1 MSSHGTTG
9 HELWLDICGSLNV
22 SSDPLMPNICII
34 EYISNESDMKWNES
48 FCTRTTN
55 WWDVISHERSI
66 TQTVA
71 SLNKLLQ
78 IIDILHKKKIIYVHT
93 DVDDQVTTEGVVYG
107 FVSCV
112 MKHVSFPYSH
122 ICTTT
127 LKLVK
132 HFAIFQELDFFCC
145 SQSTCNIVIN
155 WL

>member
-1 MSSHGTTG
+1 MV
-9 HELWLDICGSLNV
+9 LQVMNYDYGSLNV
-22 SSDPLMPNICII
+22 SSDLLMLNICII
-34 EYISNESDMKWNES
+34 EHLSNESDMEWNES
-48 FCTRTTN
+48 FCNRTTN

-132 HFAIFQELDFFCC
+132 QFCYILGAWFFLLF
-145 SQSTCNIVIN
+145 SGNM
-155 WL
+155 